1 MLQTQYTRADGI
13 EAALAAHRGGPE
25 AKYLSGGQTLLP
37 TMKQRLAAPD
47 ALIDLGR
54 IDALK
59 GIEVSGD
66 HVRIGAGTTH
76 AEVHAH
82 EGLSRAIPALSA
94 LAGLIGDPAV
104 RHMGTLGG
112 SIANNDPAADYPAA
126 CLALDATIE
135 TDRRELSAAEFFT
148 GMFETALEEDEI
160 VTAVRFRVPDRAAYE
175 KFRNPAS
182 RYAMA
187 GAFVASVG
195 GEARVAVSG
204 AGSDGVFRWSEAE
217 GALGARLD
225 ASALANM
232 LPDEGDMLADMHAS
246 AAYRAH
252 LVKVMAM
259 RAAARAGGDGG
270 AEDHT
275 QGQIGSVPAATAGA
289 VRAGGDAGASSE
301 SGPTSAAAAS
311 DASEHARHVRDHE
324 TDGAP
329 AASVPPGAGGTG
341 GEGGSDRFATSTTIT
356 STTSTP
362 TTSTSTTGGS
372 TTAGSDGVS
381 ADAGGTTGGSDA
393 SSGASPARDTVA
405 SGAAARSEHARHVRD
420 HESGGAPAASIGT
433 DSGGET
439 GARGGAA
446 SAPAASSESPS
457 GGSAASETGSP
468 TASASA
474 GASERARHVR
484 DVESG
489 GSSGNPGARGTAE
502 APRGL
507 LARVLGALGLT
518 K

>member
-13 EAALAAHRGGPE
+13 EAALAAHRGGSD

-47 ALIDLGR
+47 ALVDLGR

-66 HVRIGAGTTH
+66 HARIGAGTTH
-76 AEVHAH
+76 AEVHGH
-82 EGLSRAIPALSA
+82 EGLKRAIPALSA

-148 GMFETALEEDEI
+148 GMFETALEDDEI

-187 GAFVASVG
+187 GAFVASMG

-217 GALGARLD
+217 GALGSNLD
-225 ASALANM
+225 ASALASM
-232 LPDEGDMLADMHAS
+232 LPDEGDMLGDLHAS

-275 QGQIGSVPAATAGA
+275 QGQIGSVPAGTAGA
-289 VRAGGDAGASSE
+289 VRAGGDAGAASE
-301 SGPTSAAAAS
+301 SGSTSTDAS
-311 DASEHARHVRDHE
+311 SSASEHARHVRDHD

-341 GEGGSDRFATSTTIT
+341 GEGGSERFTTSTTIT
-356 STTSTP
+356 SS
-362 TTSTSTTGGS
+362 GGAS
-372 TTAGSDGVS
+372 ASGGVS
-381 ADAGGTTGGSDA
+381 VDTGGTTGGSNA
-393 SSGASPARDTVA
+393 SSGASSGSSPARDTVA
-405 SGAAARSEHARHVRD
+405 SGSAAQSEHARHVRD

-433 DSGGET
+433 DDGGET
-439 GARGGAA
+439 GARGG
-446 SAPAASSESPS
+446 SAGALGAASSASSGTSS

-474 GASERARHVR
+474 TASERTRHVR
-484 DVESG
+484 DHDSG

-507 LARVLGALGLT
+507 VARILGALGLGR
-518 K
+518 